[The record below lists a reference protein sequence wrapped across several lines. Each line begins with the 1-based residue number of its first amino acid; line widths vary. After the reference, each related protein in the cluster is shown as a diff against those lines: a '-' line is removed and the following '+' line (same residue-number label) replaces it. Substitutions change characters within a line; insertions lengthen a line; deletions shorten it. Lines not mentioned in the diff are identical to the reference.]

1 MLMMNSKQWKGLV
14 TLCIPGLVAAL
25 AMPALAQTDAKEKAP
40 MYCYVGLWAIPRA
53 QWADMVKAD
62 EADQPALQKAMA
74 AGTLIGFG
82 SDVNLVHQPDGS
94 THDDWWCANSMA
106 GVLNML
112 DQFYSNGS
120 AASPVLQSAT
130 KHWDDILVSRH
141 YNWHAGTVKGGYSHG
156 SMYKLK
162 ADAPNDA
169 VDTLANSAI
178 VPLMEKML
186 ANGTISEYEIDTEAI
201 HTAAPGTFFVF
212 YLTPNADGIDK
223 MNAALRDNLKSN
235 SLIAPA
241 FDSVVDFTGHRDYLD
256 RTTATY
262 K

>member
-1 MLMMNSKQWKGLV
+1 MMSSKQWKGLAA
-14 TLCIPGLVAAL
+14 LCVIGLMAAL
-25 AMPALAQTDAKEKAP
+25 ATPAPAQMDSKEKPA

-62 EADQPALQKAMA
+62 EADEPALQKAMA

-82 SDVNLVHQPDGS
+82 SDVNLVHQPDGP

-130 KHWDDILVSRH
+130 KHWDNILVSHH
-141 YNWHAGTVKGGYSHG
+141 YNWKPGTMKGGYSHG
-156 SMYKLK
+156 SMYRLK
-162 ADAPNDA
+162 ADSPNDA
-169 VDTLANSAI
+169 VDSLANSVI
-178 VPLMEKML
+178 VPMMEKML

-201 HTAAPGTFFVF
+201 HTEAPGTFYVF
-212 YLTPNADGIDK
+212 YLTPNADGLDK
-223 MNAALRDNLKSN
+223 MNAALRENLKSN
-235 SLIAPA
+235 SLISPA
-241 FDSVVDFTGHRDYLD
+241 FGSMTDSAGHRDYLD

>member
-1 MLMMNSKQWKGLV
+1 
-14 TLCIPGLVAAL
+14 
-25 AMPALAQTDAKEKAP
+25 

-82 SDVNLVHQPDGS
+82 SDVNLVHQLDGS

-241 FDSVVDFTGHRDYLD
+241 FDSMVDFTGHRDDNDNRLILD
-256 RTTATY
+256 PGTGLVVGH
-262 K
+262 

>member
-1 MLMMNSKQWKGLV
+1 MNNKKWTGLAVLCVIGLM
-14 TLCIPGLVAAL
+14 AAL
-25 AMPALAQTDAKEKAP
+25 AMPALAQMDSKEKPA

-53 QWADMVKAD
+53 QWGDMVKSD

-74 AGTLIGFG
+74 AGTLVGFG
-82 SDVNLVHQPDGS
+82 SDINLVHQPDGP
-94 THDDWWCANSMA
+94 THDDWWCAMSMA

-130 KHWDDILVSRH
+130 KHWDDILVSHH
-141 YNWHAGTVKGGYSHG
+141 YNWKSGTMKGGYSHG

-169 VDTLANSAI
+169 VDTVSDSVI
-178 VPLMEKML
+178 VPMMEKML
-186 ANGTISEYEIDTEAI
+186 ANGTIAEYEIDTEAI
-201 HTAAPGTFFVF
+201 HTDAPGTFYIF
-212 YLTPNADGIDK
+212 YLTPNADGLDK

-235 SLIAPA
+235 PLIAPA
-241 FDSVVDFTGHRDYLD
+241 FGSMTDSNGHRDYLD
-256 RTTATY
+256 RTNATY